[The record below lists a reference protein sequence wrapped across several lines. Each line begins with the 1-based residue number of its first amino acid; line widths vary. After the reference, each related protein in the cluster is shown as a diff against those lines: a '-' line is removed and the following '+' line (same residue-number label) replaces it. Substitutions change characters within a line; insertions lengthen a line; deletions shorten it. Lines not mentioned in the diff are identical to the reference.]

1 MGSPPRIRFQEKARA
16 KEKAR
21 RFHASLQKLSSNT
34 SLDPLSTYF
43 HLREEVRRSVLPK
56 NQIPQQS
63 AAMEKHWCFVECQI
77 NDTKAELTSEQED
90 LIKAIVNVTANS
102 RSPSVEG
109 NSVYIGRRS
118 AVSCT
123 LGSVADA
130 YPFGCELLQRVA
142 QSRGDAEV
150 VKLAAPLS
158 ITARTKVNVRKRLP
172 STFGTFVMHECKV
185 KVLSAG
191 QAVRVQTIAAYD
203 LSQDTQFYAII
214 EGKQE
219 QQCMS

>member
-172 STFGTFVMHECKV
+172 S
-185 KVLSAG
+185 
-191 QAVRVQTIAAYD
+191 
-203 LSQDTQFYAII
+203 
-214 EGKQE
+214 
-219 QQCMS
+219 